1 MLFRS
6 GLVSAHLVLVER
18 SKKLM
23 SPRLRLAISEAA
35 KYALTKPPCNDVV
48 AICELCSWV
57 ISEKL
62 EPAER
67 GTFLLETFGG
77 LSHFDVH
84 ELKAMQALAST
95 MRGYEEIDFDAH
107 DFVRDVAIASI
118 QSSIED
124 DIGGSDLFY
133 SVDEA
138 DYASATQTI
147 SEFIDE
153 RLSEIGLDF
162 DRDARREILGVL
174 SVKALLD
181 AHYSQNDGDP
191 DSLVVVPQSPPL
203 IDEIDELFRRD
214 DL

>member
-1 MLFRS
+1 ML
-6 GLVSAHLVLVER
+6 
-18 SKKLM
+18 
-23 SPRLRLAISEAA
+23 
-35 KYALTKPPCNDVV
+35 D
-48 AICELCSWV
+48 
-57 ISEKL
+57 
-62 EPAER
+62 
-67 GTFLLETFGG
+67 
-77 LSHFDVH
+77 
-84 ELKAMQALAST
+84 
-95 MRGYEEIDFDAH
+95 
-107 DFVRDVAIASI
+107 
-118 QSSIED
+118 
-124 DIGGSDLFY
+124 

-138 DYASATQTI
+138 DYETATQTI
-147 SEFIDE
+147 SVFIDE